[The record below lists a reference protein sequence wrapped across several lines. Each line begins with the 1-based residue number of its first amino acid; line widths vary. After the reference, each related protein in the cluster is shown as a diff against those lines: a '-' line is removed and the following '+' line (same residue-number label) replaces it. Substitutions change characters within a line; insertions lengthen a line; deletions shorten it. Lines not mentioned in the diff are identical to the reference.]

1 MGAFNRGY
9 ARSLHGFQLQAAITL
24 CSAWAFTLFGYDQ
37 GVLGGLIALPSFL
50 KANHINPDNADLQ
63 GTIVA
68 IYDIGCLSGCIVA
81 GFVGQKLGRR
91 LYIVIGGGLIIVG
104 AGLQAGSHGSSYLI
118 GGRVIAGI
126 GMGLT
131 TTMVPIWVAETSKAS
146 SRGAL
151 IAAQLTIVI
160 LGLTIAYWFDYGMLQ
175 HQPNTEAVWRLPI
188 AFQVVFII
196 LAWATIFFL
205 PESPRYLYAKGEIDD
220 ADDIMARIYS
230 VPVDSAIV
238 TKHRA
243 DVFATLEAEKEYKF
257 SFKNLFY
264 DTSPVNTTWRL
275 WLGVLSQLFQQMD
288 GNNIVS
294 YYATYLFIHSLGMS
308 QNTASITSGGVTLLF
323 LGGTATT
330 IWTVEHLGRRTV
342 MLYGAIFCSIFM
354 ILFTIGLGV
363 NTDHSLKLAVVSIFL
378 FEFFFGASWCPLVWV
393 YVPEIAPLHV
403 RHVGTSMGVFTQ
415 WFITFIVVKFGPMGI
430 QDIGYKFYILFCVFN
445 VLAIV
450 FVYFCVKETKGLSL
464 EEIDVL
470 FARKEYKHVLQAR
483 LRGDPEATDKKTAH
497 GRELVEHETVEQK

>member
-9 ARSLHGFQLQAAITL
+9 AKSLHGFQLQAAITL

-50 KANHINPDNADLQ
+50 KANHIDPDNADLQ

-68 IYDIGCLSGCIVA
+68 IYGIGCLTGCIIC
-81 GFVGQKLGRR
+81 GFVGQILGRR

-104 AGLQAGSHGSSYLI
+104 AGLQAGARGSSYLI
-118 GGRVIAGI
+118 AGRVIAGI

-131 TTMVPIWVAETSKAS
+131 TTMVPIWVAETSKAT

-151 IAAQLTIVI
+151 IATQLTIVI

-175 HQPNTEAVWRLPI
+175 HHPNTEAVWRLPI

-205 PESPRYLYAKGEIDD
+205 PESPRYLYAKGQVDD
-220 ADDIMARIYS
+220 ADDIMARIHS

-363 NTDHSLKLAVVSIFL
+363 NTDQSLKLAVVSIFL

-403 RHVGTSMGVFTQ
+403 RHLGTSMGVFTQ

-470 FARKEYKHVLQAR
+470 FAREEYKHVLQAR
-483 LRGDPEATDKKTAH
+483 LRGDPEVTDKETSH
-497 GRELVEHETVEQK
+497 EMELAQETIEEK